1 MSKLINIHK
10 RNHEDSLA
18 EVIIGDHLGSRNDGV
33 DVMLVS
39 CCDYIGV
46 MLGYSLGNLVFCWG
60 CLGAILTQFWYHIV
74 INW

>member
-18 EVIIGDHLGSRNDGV
+18 EVIIGDHPGSRNHGV

-46 MLGYSLGNLVFCWG
+46 MLGYSLGKFGVLLGLSWG
-60 CLGAILTQFWYHIV
+60 YLDAISVSYCD
-74 INW
+74 